1 MLNDCRLLNDCR
13 SNNLFGK
20 VKLQSASDSGSAM
33 LEFIVVG
40 VAIIMPLV
48 YLAIAVMTLHA
59 GSFAAHAA
67 AREAARGFIAS
78 GSVAEGNSLAIA
90 LMQQAFAD
98 HGVEA
103 AIPTLVIT
111 CTGGPCLSP
120 GSQVNANI
128 SSTVPLPLIPHWG
141 EAAPLSFPV
150 EASVTLMVD
159 QFRQAG

>member
-1 MLNDCRLLNDCR
+1 MLNDCR
-13 SNNLFGK
+13 SNNLSRK
-20 VKLQSASDSGSAM
+20 VKRQSASDNGSAM

-78 GSVAEGNSLAIA
+78 GSVTEGNSLAFA

-103 AIPTLVIT
+103 GIPALVIT

-128 SSTVPLPLIPHWG
+128 SSTVPLPLIPRWG
-141 EAAPLSFPV
+141 EAVPLSFPV
-150 EASVTLMVD
+150 EANVTLMVD